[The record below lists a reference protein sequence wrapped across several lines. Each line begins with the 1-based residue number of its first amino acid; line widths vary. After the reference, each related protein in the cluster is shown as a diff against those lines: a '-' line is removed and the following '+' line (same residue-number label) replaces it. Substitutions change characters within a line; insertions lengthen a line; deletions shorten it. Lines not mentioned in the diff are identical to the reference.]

1 LRRLTSQSNLERL
14 AKIVSE
20 VKQRLLLFLGYRYR
34 LLFFSRHRS
43 RQPDLYGGNT
53 GEDETTKAAFEDRK
67 EELQQ
72 DKKEL
77 EDCLQLPVIEELGAS
92 IAGSKLVI

>member
-1 LRRLTSQSNLERL
+1 MRAAVIILE
-14 AKIVSE
+14 I
-20 VKQRLLLFLGYRYR
+20 KQRLLLFLGYRYR
-34 LLFFSRHRS
+34 LLFFSRRGS

-53 GEDETTKAAFEDRK
+53 GEDETTKAAFEARK

-77 EDCLQLPVIEELGAS
+77 EDCLELPVIEELGAS
-92 IAGSKLVI
+92 ITGSKLVI

>member
-1 LRRLTSQSNLERL
+1 ML

-20 VKQRLLLFLGYRYR
+20 IKQRLLLFLGCRPRWYR
-34 LLFFSRHRS
+34 LLFFSRRRSS

-53 GEDETTKAAFEDRK
+53 GEDETTKAAFEARK

-77 EDCLQLPVIEELGAS
+77 SAS